1 MIGVRAVFTAAMEIR
16 INTLPMVRD
25 IDTKYLKIKHS
36 AKTIIKDK
44 GKKYILRRNQ
54 HDFTEEISKMM

>member
-25 IDTKYLKIKHS
+25 LDTKYLKIKHS
-36 AKTIIKDK
+36 AKTIIKEK
-44 GKKYILRRNQ
+44 GKIKYFQR
-54 HDFTEEISKMM
+54 KPA